1 MSLLQPL
8 PMKIKEFN
16 MMKRIFSIQPLFVA
30 LSFSA
35 LVACQ
40 SAQTPGQTPA
50 PTPSSTLPSPVASAN
65 TGANVSALFPNAL
78 SKRSLSP
85 ASFSEGQNA
94 QGTVAP
100 AAPESSSGAAAPR
113 PAPGAVPAADAAA
126 GKMIA
131 PGYFGSPFDQVEL
144 KFVEELRFAAPEGT
158 SLLSTYKQDML
169 PLVNS
174 WDSTARLLMSAASE
188 GQETYYL
195 PNDKQEPEQVAVN
208 FSFQWVSNAKK
219 ETLMIYVLDKEI
231 RMHRMVW
238 GPPNIDISQ
247 VKIDTADAITR
258 AKKAFSDRSQDPG
271 YPVYPE
277 SNSVDP
283 NIRILYAIPEGAS
296 WDISLNEQQGKLR
309 YFVSVNFKV
318 NDAVSKRSDIY
329 AGGFIEMDAM
339 TGKIEQLNRPTW
351 YAWDETSV
359 GSTGPSLPPQPP
371 EPVLMTPAEG
381 AR

>member
-1 MSLLQPL
+1 
-8 PMKIKEFN
+8 

-30 LSFSA
+30 LSFSV

-40 SAQTPGQTPA
+40 SAQTPGQTPG
-50 PTPSSTLPSPVASAN
+50 PSPSSTLPSPVSSAG
-65 TGANVSALFPNAL
+65 TDTNVSALFPNAL

-94 QGTVAP
+94 QGTATP
-100 AAPESSSGAAAPR
+100 AAPEANSGAAAPR
-113 PAPGAVPAADAAA
+113 APGVAPAGDVAVD
-126 GKMIA
+126 KMIA

-174 WDSTARLLMSAASE
+174 WDSKARLLMSAASE

-195 PNDKQEPEQVAVN
+195 PNEKQESEQVAVN
-208 FSFQWVSNAKK
+208 FSFQWVSNAKQ

-247 VKIDTADAITR
+247 VKVDTADAMAR
-258 AKKAFSDRSQDPG
+258 AKKAFSDRSKDPG
-271 YPVYPE
+271 YSVYPG
-277 SNSVDP
+277 SDNLDPSV
-283 NIRILYAIPEGAS
+283 NVLYAIPEDAS

-309 YFVSVNFKV
+309 YFVSVNFKI
-318 NDAVSKRSDIY
+318 NDVASRRSDIY
-329 AGGFIEMDAM
+329 VGGFMEMDAM

-351 YAWDETSV
+351 YEWSDREPQFSE
-359 GSTGPSLPPQPP
+359 GSTGSAVSPPPLPP
-371 EPVLMTPAEG
+371 EPVLMTPTEDV
-381 AR
+381 R